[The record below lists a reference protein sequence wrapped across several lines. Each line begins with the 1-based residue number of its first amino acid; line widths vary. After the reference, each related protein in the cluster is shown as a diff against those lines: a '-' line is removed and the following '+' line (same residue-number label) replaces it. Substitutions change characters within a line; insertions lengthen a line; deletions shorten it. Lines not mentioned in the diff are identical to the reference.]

1 MASINV
7 SNNPSSSNNTLI
19 VNFTTDVTNIT
30 DIQISKD
37 GGGSYISATS
47 FNSTSATFDISSWEN
62 GTYTNCK
69 LKCVY
74 VQTAGGGEII
84 YG

>member
-19 VNFTTDVTNIT
+19 VNFTTDVTNIN

-37 GGGSYISATS
+37 KIKYYEGFTVRNKKQIIFAL
-47 FNSTSATFDISSWEN
+47 NKLEN
-62 GTYTNCK
+62 IHNK
-69 LKCVY
+69 LKEV
-74 VQTAGGGEII
+74 
-84 YG
+84 

>member
-37 GGGSYISATS
+37 GGSSYISATS
-47 FNSTSATFDISSWEN
+47 FNSTSITLSSI
-62 GTYTNCK
+62 K
-69 LKCVY
+69 LI
-74 VQTAGGGEII
+74 EP
-84 YG
+84 